1 MPTDTIIAT
10 SMIYDRQEGNYAS
23 LSITAKRPVAEKASE
38 VIAAGKAKATG
49 DRQDLSVS
57 EQELPLASDDGSEE
71 KLQQAVS
78 DINSYVQNLQR
89 DLQFKVD
96 TELGQTIV
104 YVVDSETKEVIR
116 QLPRE
121 DVLERAR
128 LLQEQ
133 ADAQSSPDGLL
144 LQTKI

>member
-1 MPTDTIIAT
+1 MPTDTIITT
-10 SMIYDRQEGNYAS
+10 SMKLDRQDGNYAS
-23 LSITAKRPVAEKASE
+23 LSKTTARAAAQETVEVSVASKAE
-38 VIAAGKAKATG
+38 ANEA
-49 DRQDLSVS
+49 RQDLSLR
-57 EQELPLASDDGSEE
+57 EQELPPAAAEGSEE

-96 TELGQTIV
+96 TDLGQTVV
-104 YVVDSETKEVIR
+104 YVVDSETQEVIR

-133 ADAQSSPDGLL
+133 ADGNSGPDGLL
-144 LQTKI
+144 LKTKI